1 MRTHALFAITAWCA
15 LALAVPLP
23 AIAQQANDLQ
33 AADAQTA
40 DAAPSETDKRRLGT
54 VTVTATRREENIQT
68 TGTSVSGLDSSQ
80 LETLSVDSVED
91 VAGLIPGVQIS
102 TYQGDTSIFI
112 RGIGTPVI
120 IAGNDSS
127 TATYANGVYLSRA
140 AAIGPSFFDV
150 ERLEVLRGPQGT
162 LYGRNATG
170 GSVNIITKRPSAEFE
185 GEASLVLGNY
195 DRVKA
200 FVAAGGPI
208 SDTVRTRLAVQKE
221 SHSGYTTV
229 HLARGVLPPS
239 QPDRT
244 FDAEDKDDIVA
255 RLTVEA
261 DLSDNVMLTVIGDY
275 YEADD
280 RANVFHFASLG
291 YQDEVPGWL
300 GTREGAQTL
309 PYFAIKNSGRI
320 SAPKSRDIYSGVD
333 YFNQTQTWGITGKLD
348 WTLENYDVQLIA
360 GYRDTNPYFQNSFDL
375 GDTFNTYIRRGED
388 HQQWNADFQ
397 ISSDASKRFSWIL
410 GGGYFTE
417 DNDIQNNIFGDFW
430 EPILIQ
436 GFLDL
441 QAVGVLPAF
450 PVNIPE
456 STLCCEL
463 HLNGDQQ
470 TDAYNVYFDTS
481 FDLTDNVVLKVGIR
495 YSEEERDGH
504 QKFDL
509 AFLPSSPGGELVRFA
524 PNTTFFPN
532 AVSDTKDGVQPD
544 PFGFVVAPV
553 QGPATFDAWTPKLAV
568 EWTPTE
574 EVLLYA
580 SAQRGFKSGGY
591 NIGSSQLTPFE
602 PEEIWAYEGGFKSNL
617 MDQNLRLNGAA
628 FFYDYTNLQA
638 QDSIANQPI
647 IRNVG
652 KAEVKGAE
660 LEFAALLTDILR
672 VDGSLT
678 YLDAT
683 FTEGVLSE
691 PLRPAPLSDPPGSV
705 TRDLNGLRLPR
716 APEWKANIGV
726 QADFEAMAGNVTL
739 RADYSYQDKIYF
751 TVFNIDAASQDS
763 YGLLRARASYEP
775 NNGRYKIALFGEN
788 LTDEKYFTN
797 QILTGTTYGAEF
809 VGSLGAPTIFGIELS
824 TTF

>member
-1 MRTHALFAITAWCA
+1 MKTRALFATTAWCA
-15 LALAVPLP
+15 LALAIALP
-23 AIAQQANDLQ
+23 GGAQDANTPQADDTG
-33 AADAQTA
+33 A
-40 DAAPSETDKRRLGT
+40 SETVGRRLDT

-68 TGTSVSGLDSSQ
+68 TGTSVSGLDSSK

-170 GSVNIITKRPSAEFE
+170 GSVNIITKGPTDEFE
-185 GEASLVLGNY
+185 GEASLILGNY

-200 FVAAGGPI
+200 FAAAGGPL
-208 SDTVRTRLAVQKE
+208 SDTVRARLAVQKE
-221 SHSGYTTV
+221 TRSGYTTV
-229 HLARGVLPPS
+229 HLARGTLPPS
-239 QPDRT
+239 QPDIT

-261 DLSDNVMLTVIGDY
+261 DLSDSVVLTVIGDY

-291 YQDEVPGWL
+291 YQEEVPGWL
-300 GTREGAQTL
+300 GTREGSQTL
-309 PYFAIKNSGRI
+309 PYFGIKNSGRI

-348 WTLENYDVQLIA
+348 WALENYDVQLIA

-375 GDTFNTYIRRGED
+375 GDTFNTYIQRGED

-397 ISSDASKRFSWIL
+397 ISSDASNRFSWIL
-410 GGGYFTE
+410 GGGYFSE

-441 QAVGVLPAF
+441 QAAGILPPF
-450 PVNIPE
+450 PVVIPE

-470 TDAYNVYFDTS
+470 TEAYNIYFDTS
-481 FDLTDNVVLKVGIR
+481 FDLTDSVVLKAGIR

-509 AFLPSSPGGELVRFA
+509 AFLPSTPGGDKVRFA
-524 PNTTFFPN
+524 PNTIFFPN
-532 AVSDTKDGVQPD
+532 SVSDTRDNVQPD

-553 QGPATFDAWTPKLAV
+553 DGPATFDAWTPKFAI
-568 EWTPTE
+568 EWTPAE
-574 EVLLYA
+574 DVLVYA

-591 NIGSSQLTPFE
+591 NIGSSQRTPFE
-602 PEEIWAYEGGFKSNL
+602 PEEIWAYEGGFKSSL
-617 MDQNLRLNGAA
+617 MDQKLRLNGAA
-628 FFYDYTNLQA
+628 FVYDYTNLQA

-660 LEFAALLTDILR
+660 LEFAALLSDVFSI
-672 VDGSLT
+672 DGSLT

-691 PLRPAPLSDPPGSV
+691 PLRPAPASAPPGSV

-716 APEWKANIGV
+716 APEWKANFGV
-726 QADFEAMAGNVTL
+726 QADFPAFGGDVTL
-739 RADYSYQDKIYF
+739 RADYSYQDEIYF
-751 TVFNIDAASQDS
+751 TVFNIDAASEDS

-775 NNGRYKIALFGEN
+775 GDGRYKIALFGEN

-809 VGSLGAPTIFGIELS
+809 VGSLGAPRTFGIELS

>member
-1 MRTHALFAITAWCA
+1 MRTHALLATTAWCA
-15 LALAVPLP
+15 LALAIPVQGF
-23 AIAQQANDLQ
+23 AQE
-33 AADAQTA
+33 AADTQISGEAEIESA
-40 DAAPSETDKRRLGT
+40 DRRLDT
-54 VTVTATRREENIQT
+54 VTVTATRREENIQN
-68 TGTSVSGLDSSQ
+68 TGASVSGLDSSK
-80 LETLSVDSVED
+80 LESLSVDSVED

-170 GSVNIITKRPSAEFE
+170 GSVNIISKGPSDEFE
-185 GEASLVLGNY
+185 GEASLILGNY

-200 FVAAGGPI
+200 FAAAGGPI
-208 SDTVRTRLAVQKE
+208 SDTVRARLAVQKE

-229 HLARGVLPPS
+229 HMARGTLPPS

-244 FDAEDKDDIVA
+244 FDAEDQDDIRA

-261 DLSDNVMLTVIGDY
+261 DLSENLMLTVIGDY

-300 GTREGAQTL
+300 GSREGSQTI

-333 YFNQTQTWGITGKLD
+333 YFNQTQTWSITGKLD
-348 WTLENYDVQLIA
+348 WTLEDYDVQLIA
-360 GYRDTNPYFQNSFDL
+360 GYRDTNPFFQNSFDL
-375 GDTFNTYIRRGED
+375 GDTFNTYYQRGED

-397 ISSDASKRFSWIL
+397 VSSDASKRFSWIL

-417 DNDIQNNIFGDFW
+417 ENDIQNNIFGDFW

-441 QAVGVLPAF
+441 QAAGVLPAF
-450 PVNIPE
+450 PVVIPE

-481 FDLTDNVVLKVGIR
+481 FDLTDNLVLKAGVR

-509 AFLPSSPGGELVRFA
+509 AFLPATPGGDLVRFA

-532 AVSDTKDGVQPD
+532 AVSDTRDGVQPD

-553 QGPATFDAWTPKLAV
+553 DGPATFDAWTPKFAL
-568 EWTPTE
+568 EWTAAE
-574 EVLLYA
+574 DVLVYA

-591 NIGSSQLTPFE
+591 NIGSSQRTPFE
-602 PEEIWAYEGGFKSNL
+602 PEEIWAYEGGFKSSL
-617 MDQNLRLNGAA
+617 LDRKLRLNGAA

-638 QDSIANQPI
+638 QDSIGNQPI

-660 LEFAALLTDILR
+660 LEFAALLSDIFSI
-672 VDGSLT
+672 DGSVT
-678 YLDAT
+678 YVDAT

-691 PLRPAPLSDPPGSV
+691 PLRPAPLTDAAGSF

-716 APEWKANIGV
+716 APEWKANFGV
-726 QADFEAMAGNVTL
+726 QADFEAMSGNVTL

-763 YGLLRARASYEP
+763 YGLLRARATYEP
-775 NNGRYKIALFGEN
+775 ADSRYKIALFGEN

-809 VGSLGAPTIFGIELS
+809 VGSLGAPTTFGIELS